1 MKLIKVL
8 SLEVFPSLKV
18 RKALVP
24 DIKSIHKLI
33 NEFAK
38 KGDMLPRSLNELY
51 ENIRDFLVFEEDNE
65 IKGVCALHILWE
77 DLAEIRS
84 LAVKRESQK
93 KGIGTILVK
102 KCLNEAKKLGVK
114 RVFVLTYVPEF
125 FKRAGFKELD
135 KSKLP
140 QKIWGDCI
148 RCPKFPECDEVA
160 LIYEFRE

>member
-1 MKLIKVL
+1 MKI
-8 SLEVFPSLKV
+8 
-18 RKALVP
+18 RKATVS
-24 DIKSIHKLI
+24 DIKLIHKLI

-38 KGDMLPRSLNELY
+38 KGEMLPRSLNELY
-51 ENIRDFLVFEEDNE
+51 ENIRDFLIAEDNNE

-84 LAVKRESQK
+84 LAVKKELQK
-93 KGIGTILVK
+93 KGIGSLLVK
-102 KCLNEAKKLGVK
+102 KCLKEAKKLGVNK
-114 RVFVLTYVPEF
+114 VFVLTYIPEF
-125 FKRAGFKELD
+125 FKKTGFRELD

-160 LIYEFRE
+160 LIYEFKE